1 MTETPPDMWW
11 PSPEAFEDLTV
22 EDAEYGFDL
31 SAPDNTECAE
41 WLAFWTQD
49 EVHHKVFTEEFIKAL
64 THYANKTLE
73 QNGETEAVSDEQSDH
88 RVETEED
95 TSGAVA

>member
-1 MTETPPDMWW
+1 MTETHPDMWW

-49 EVHHKVFTEEFIKAL
+49 EIHHKVFTEEFVKVLAR
-64 THYANKTLE
+64 YANETLE
-73 QNGETEAVSDEQSDH
+73 QHGQTEAVSDEQSSN
-88 RVETEED
+88 RGETKENP
-95 TSGAVA
+95 SGTLS

>member
-1 MTETPPDMWW
+1 MIETPPDMWW

-49 EVHHKVFTEEFIKAL
+49 EIHHKVFTEEFIKVL

-73 QNGETEAVSDEQSDH
+73 QHGQTEAVSDEQSSN
-88 RVETEED
+88 RSETEENS
-95 TSGAVA
+95 SGTLS